1 MVPLMTSNQCLIKIQ
16 GNMSRSITDN
26 LGFSVSTHKQGE
38 RIETILS
45 GEVIDQAGLMGILN
59 NLYDL
64 GYTILTV
71 EYPSPDDDSITERKH

>member
-1 MVPLMTSNQCLIKIQ
+1 
-16 GNMSRSITDN
+16 MSRSIADN
-26 LGFSVSTHKQGE
+26 LGFSVYTSTHKQGE

-45 GEVIDQAGLMGILN
+45 GKVIDQAALMGILN

>member
-1 MVPLMTSNQCLIKIQ
+1 
-16 GNMSRSITDN
+16 MSRSIADN
-26 LGFSVSTHKQGE
+26 LGFSVYTSTHKQGE

-45 GEVIDQAGLMGILN
+45 GEVIDQAALMGILN